1 MSSFS
6 MAHLP
11 VGASHELLIDKMNTA
26 KALIVIQSAASFES
40 QTCLQEVM
48 AAFDQKI
55 TILPLVFEVTKE
67 IWRTGTGSLV
77 EDIGAEE
84 GPKVCQSLS
93 SVVCGM

>member
-11 VGASHELLIDKMNTA
+11 VSASHELLIEKMNTA
-26 KALIVIQSAASFES
+26 KALIVIESAALFES

-48 AAFDQKI
+48 SAFDQKM
-55 TILPLVFEVTKE
+55 TVVPLVFEVTKRIWSTE
-67 IWRTGTGSLV
+67 IGPLV
-77 EDIGAEE
+77 EDFGAEE
-84 GPKVCQSLS
+84 GPKVCQSFS

>member
-1 MSSFS
+1 

-26 KALIVIQSAASFES
+26 KALIVIQSAALFES

-55 TILPLVFEVTKE
+55 TILPLVFEVTE
-67 IWRTGTGSLV
+67 GIWCTETGPLV